1 MKTTRKLI
9 LLLAHILEVFSTYI
23 PAVTSPE
30 KEGVS
35 TVGEVGRW
43 IWTEAIDFVSYKD
56 GCWQPSSIV
65 VSVLDSLI
73 TGRIVNVVI
82 CLSVCFRSSG
92 RLRLYP
98 LVDFDKL
105 LWCFGWVWQM
115 TNQNQE
121 DSSAGRSSRK
131 LQVCTPGAS
140 LRARDRDK
148 SGHFSLHTLPL
159 WHSIFV
165 LESRMCQPTQ
175 ATSFSQRY
183 HRTYKAT
190 KPCTNRQNPFERESK
205 GKAWCY
211 EISSWHQ
218 YRVVVMMFSSLKSKL
233 MSSPAEDDFVFYIC
247 LQWKGFELILEVSI
261 LFFHLHKIGAQ
272 FPCRQHLRAL
282 IYSHST
288 SILHNKP
295 LLCECSYLIQS
306 GNNCHIWQSRNW
318 VDCHIYDN
326 LVIIVIYDILETD

>member
-9 LLLAHILEVFSTYI
+9 LLRAHILEVFSTYI

-35 TVGEVGRW
+35 KVAEVERW
-43 IWTEAIDFVSYKD
+43 TWTEAIDFVSYKD
-56 GCWQPSSIV
+56 GCWQPSSV
-65 VSVLDSLI
+65 FVSLLDALI
-73 TGRIVNVVI
+73 TVMIS
-82 CLSVCFRSSG
+82 CKCCHLSFCFRSYG

-148 SGHFSLHTLPL
+148 SGHFSLHSLPL

-183 HRTYKAT
+183 HRT
-190 KPCTNRQNPFERESK
+190 
-205 GKAWCY
+205 
-211 EISSWHQ
+211 
-218 YRVVVMMFSSLKSKL
+218 
-233 MSSPAEDDFVFYIC
+233 
-247 LQWKGFELILEVSI
+247 
-261 LFFHLHKIGAQ
+261 
-272 FPCRQHLRAL
+272 
-282 IYSHST
+282 
-288 SILHNKP
+288 
-295 LLCECSYLIQS
+295 
-306 GNNCHIWQSRNW
+306 
-318 VDCHIYDN
+318 
-326 LVIIVIYDILETD
+326 